1 MRLGVPVAVTVL
13 NYDDLPHTWTA
24 AALGVDAAIPAG
36 SARSPSTTTFVID
49 PRAAGTF
56 EWRCTTPYDAWA
68 IAHDGY
74 MRGTVTVAT

>member
-1 MRLGVPVAVTVL
+1 MTVL
-13 NYDDLPHTWTA
+13 NYDDMPHTWTA

-56 EWRCTTPYDAWA
+56 EWRCTTPCDPWA
-68 IAHDGY
+68 MAHEGY
-74 MRGTVTVAT
+74 MRGTVTVAA